1 MLTVKKFNKISDIIY
16 TQMPWDKYNFVE
28 EGENYDAVL
37 VRSADLNDTAFP
49 AELLAIARAGA
60 VVNNIPVDRCAQQG
74 IVVFNTPCANANAVK
89 ELVLCGM
96 MLACRRIIPGAQWV
110 QQQHEQQVPDVGKR
124 MEKVKNNFVGQ
135 EIAGKKLG
143 VIGLGAIGIMVANA
157 AIALE
162 MDVYGYDP
170 YLSVDSALR
179 LSRGVHLVK
188 DPQEIYKNCDFI
200 TLHLPQTAQTKG
212 MINNDTLGLMKD
224 GAVLLNFAR
233 GGLVEDEALLTAL
246 ESGKLGRYVTDFP
259 DDRII
264 ANENVIA
271 LPHLG
276 ASTPEAEENCARM
289 AAAQLEEYIVN
300 GNIVNSVNFPNC
312 QIPRGNGWR
321 LAIINRNVTNM
332 VGQITAILAAE
343 GHNIEHMLNRSRG
356 DWAYTLID
364 VEAEPSAD
372 CVNAL
377 SAIDGVV
384 RVRVIG

>member
-60 VVNNIPVDRCAQQG
+60 GVNNIPVDRCAQQG
-74 IVVFNTPCANANAVK
+74 IVVFNTPGANANAVK

-110 QQQHEQQVPDVGKR
+110 QKQHEQQVPDVGKR

-372 CVNAL
+372 CVKAL